1 MPRVQN
7 APVFLYICG
16 EGPCTPGFIGNQ
28 RFMHDLAVEQGALL
42 IALEHRHV
50 GMQAPGCTALGLAL
64 GFARAALLEQ
74 RAGWFCAHCERRG

>member
-1 MPRVQN
+1 
-7 APVFLYICG
+7 VFLYICG

-50 GMQAPGCTALGLAL
+50 RVWIMQAAGCTALELAL
-64 GFARAALLEQ
+64 ACARGAL
-74 RAGWFCAHCERRG
+74 F